1 MTTRWAAVALAAAAF
16 AAPGQDAFAAD
27 PMFNQAVLHDVRLVM
42 DPADWRALRDNF
54 LSNQYYAANISIDG
68 EVAEQVGVRS
78 RGSGSRNETKPG
90 LKVDFNKYIKTQ
102 EFHGYKTLVLDNLT
116 QDPALMR
123 ERLAFAVFEV
133 MGIAAPQIAHGRLTV
148 NGEYWG
154 VYTLVEPVSK
164 PFLKARIGQESGN
177 LFDYEYNGHW
187 DFTFRGEESGAY
199 VPAPFQPQTNEDKL
213 DASGLVAFIRA
224 INELPEA
231 TFSRDIASWI
241 DVERFLTYLA
251 VENALAEYD
260 GFVGDFGVNNFYL
273 YQYGG
278 QNRFVFIPWDKE
290 TNLAAGVW
298 PVQRRVE
305 TTVLTR
311 RLLSDPAQQ
320 RVYLTAVRR
329 AAGFVNERW
338 LGPLVEQ
345 AYTQIRESALAD
357 TKKQVNNNE
366 FELAV
371 GGLRGIIAAREQ
383 DILAQ
388 IPAQ

>member
-1 MTTRWAAVALAAAAF
+1 MTGRVGAAAVAVSLWLAGGAVY
-16 AAPGQDAFAAD
+16 AAD
-27 PMFNQAVLHDVRLVM
+27 PMFNQAVLHDVRMVM

-54 LSNQYYAANISIDG
+54 LTNQYYAANISIDG
-68 EVAEQVGVRS
+68 ELVQQAGVRS
-78 RGSGSRNETKPG
+78 RGSGSRNEAKPG
-90 LKVDFNKYIKTQ
+90 LKLDFNKFIKTQ

-123 ERLAFAVFEV
+123 ERLAFAVFEA
-133 MGIAAPQIAHGRLTV
+133 MGIAAPQIAHARLTV
-148 NGEYWG
+148 NDEYWG
-154 VYTLVEPVSK
+154 VYTMVEPVSK
-164 PFLKARIGQESGN
+164 PFLKERIGQESGN
-177 LFDYEYNGHW
+177 LFDFEYVNAW
-187 DFTFRGEESGAY
+187 DFSYLGPDAGTY

-224 INELPEA
+224 ISELPEA

-241 DVERFLTYLA
+241 DTERFLTYLA

-260 GFVGDFGVNNFYL
+260 GFVGNFGVNNFYI

-290 TNLAAGVW
+290 TNLANDVW
-298 PVQRRVE
+298 PVQRRIE

-311 RLLSDPAQQ
+311 KLLADPAQQ
-320 RVYLTAVRR
+320 RTYLAAVRR
-329 AAGFVNERW
+329 AAGFVNDRW
-338 LGPLVEQ
+338 LGPKLEQ
-345 AYTQIRESALAD
+345 AYSQIRESALTD
-357 TKKQVNNNE
+357 TKKQVTNNE

-371 GGLRGIIAAREQ
+371 GGLRAVIGARER

-388 IPAQ
+388 IPAP